1 MCRLVIQ
8 ECLILKWQFVFAP
21 LSSFVSPPLQSI
33 QALHENRGRR
43 WSRASPS
50 SSVDFMATS
59 QSQHRCVFVGNIPYD
74 ATEEQLIE
82 ICQEV
87 GPVVSFRLV
96 IDRETGKPKGYGF
109 CEYKD
114 EETALSARRNLQGY
128 EINGRQLRVDFAEND
143 KGTDRNREQGRGGPG
158 MATNVDPQKQIG
170 GPAVHGEAVQHQPI
184 GLHIA
189 ITAAT
194 VMTAALGGA
203 QFGIQSNQNSLQGQ
217 SALAHDPLTL
227 HLAKMSRSQLT
238 EIMSELKG
246 MATQNKELARQLLL
260 SRPQLPK
267 ALFQAQIM
275 LGMVTSQ
282 VLQMPNLRMVSDQ
295 TSQSLMND
303 GQLSQLASVQ
313 TLSGLPPHR
322 LGKLQSGLPPYVP
335 EGQVSTLP
343 RNPLGSNQLTAH
355 PKPPVQP
362 RIPLQHL
369 SNPVQPG
376 TLSGQSNLMLP
387 SARPLSLGSLTVRPP
402 IQLATSTA
410 LNQQMHGS
418 LLQQSVHVGN
428 STVGHNIQMVR
439 PDASFQPGPSI
450 SPANSQLMSKE
461 ADRSSKVPED
471 SNWAKRT
478 GPYSNMPLGVE
489 KANMVRDSSE
499 SFTRPSK
506 LMKLDEG
513 RSSSLSAGISD
524 VPVTDGSSHV
534 LGSSS
539 LPVHATPKAEARYSE
554 QQSSQSQLPPD
565 VESVLLQQVLNL
577 TPEQLSSLPPEQQQQ
592 VIQLQQALRRDQMQ
606 QPS

>member
-1 MCRLVIQ
+1 
-8 ECLILKWQFVFAP
+8 
-21 LSSFVSPPLQSI
+21 
-33 QALHENRGRR
+33 
-43 WSRASPS
+43 
-50 SSVDFMATS
+50 MATS

-143 KGTDRNREQGRGGPG
+143 KGNDRNREQGRGGPG
-158 MATNVDPQKQIG
+158 MTTNVDPQKQVG

-189 ITAAT
+189 ITAAA

-203 QFGIQSNQNSLQGQ
+203 QFGIQSNQNSLQSQ

-238 EIMSELKG
+238 EIISELKG

-282 VLQMPNLRMVSDQ
+282 VLQMPNLRLVSDQ
-295 TSQSLMND
+295 IPQSLMNE
-303 GQLSQLASVQ
+303 GQLSQPSLVQ
-313 TLSGLPPHR
+313 SLSGLPPH
-322 LGKLQSGLPPYVP
+322 GQSKLPSGLTPYAQ
-335 EGQVSTLP
+335 EGQVNTISHNLLAP
-343 RNPLGSNQLTAH
+343 NQLSAH

-362 RIPLQHL
+362 RIPLQQHPNNL
-369 SNPVQPG
+369 VVPG
-376 TLSGQSNLMLP
+376 TLSAQSNLMLP
-387 SARPLSLGSLTVRPP
+387 SVRPPGLGSLSVRPP
-402 IQLATSTA
+402 IQPVTSTA
-410 LNQQMHGS
+410 LNKQMHPS
-418 LLQQSVHVGN
+418 LVQHSIHVGN

-439 PDASFQPGPSI
+439 PNVNFQPGPSI
-450 SPANSQLMSKE
+450 SSANSQLLSKG
-461 ADRSSKVPED
+461 DT
-471 SNWAKRT
+471 KRT
-478 GPYSNMPLGVE
+478 NTYSNMLLGVE

-499 SFTRPSK
+499 SSTRPSK
-506 LMKLDEG
+506 FMKLDEE
-513 RSSSLSAGISD
+513 RSTPLSAGISD
-524 VPVTDGSSHV
+524 MPVTDGSSHHV
-534 LGSSS
+534 LGRSS
-539 LPVHATPKAEARYSE
+539 LPVHAAPKAEGHSE
-554 QQSSQSQLPPD
+554 QQSSQLPPD

-592 VIQLQQALRRDQMQ
+592 VIQLQQALRRDQI

>member
-1 MCRLVIQ
+1 
-8 ECLILKWQFVFAP
+8 
-21 LSSFVSPPLQSI
+21 
-33 QALHENRGRR
+33 
-43 WSRASPS
+43 
-50 SSVDFMATS
+50 MATS

-143 KGTDRNREQGRGGPG
+143 KGNDRNREQGRGGPG
-158 MATNVDPQKQIG
+158 MTTNVDHQKQVG
-170 GPAVHGEAVQHQPI
+170 VPAVHGEAVQHQPI

-189 ITAAT
+189 ITAAA

-203 QFGIQSNQNSLQGQ
+203 QFGIQSNQNSLQSQ

-238 EIMSELKG
+238 EIISELKG

-282 VLQMPNLRMVSDQ
+282 VLQMPNLRLVSDQ
-295 TSQSLMND
+295 TSQSSMNE
-303 GQLSQLASVQ
+303 GQLGQASLVQ
-313 TLSGLPPHR
+313 TLSGLPH
-322 LGKLQSGLPPYVP
+322 GQDKLQPGLTPYAQ
-335 EGQVSTLP
+335 EGQVNTIP
-343 RNPLGSNQLTAH
+343 HNPLAPSQLTAH

-362 RIPLQHL
+362 RIPLQQ
-369 SNPVQPG
+369 NPNNLVLPG

-387 SARPLSLGSLTVRPP
+387 SARSPGLGSLSVRPP

-410 LNQQMHGS
+410 LNQQMHAS
-418 LLQQSVHVGN
+418 LLQHSVHVGN
-428 STVGHNIQMVR
+428 STVGHNVQMVR
-439 PDASFQPGPSI
+439 PDANFQPGPSM
-450 SPANSQLMSKE
+450 STTNSQLLSKE
-461 ADRSSKVPED
+461 K
-471 SNWAKRT
+471 T
-478 GPYSNMPLGVE
+478 
-489 KANMVRDSSE
+489 NMVRDSSE

-506 LMKLDEG
+506 VMKLDEG
-513 RSSSLSAGISD
+513 RSTPLSAGILD
-524 VPVTDGSSHV
+524 MPVTDGSSHI
-534 LGSSS
+534 LGRSS
-539 LPVHATPKAEARYSE
+539 LPVHAAPKAEGQYSE
-554 QQSSQSQLPPD
+554 QQSSQLPPD

-577 TPEQLSSLPPEQQQQ
+577 TPEQLSSLPPDQQQQ
-592 VIQLQQALRRDQMQ
+592 VLQLQQALRRDQI